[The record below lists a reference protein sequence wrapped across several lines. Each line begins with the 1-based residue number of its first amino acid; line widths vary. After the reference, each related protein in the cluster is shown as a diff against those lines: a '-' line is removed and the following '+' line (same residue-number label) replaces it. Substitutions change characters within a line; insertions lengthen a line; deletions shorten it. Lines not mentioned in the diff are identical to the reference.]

1 MKRYILLLLI
11 TAFLFPGKI
20 HGDTNSVEV
29 ISLNHRTVEEVIPV
43 LRPFVGSEGVIS
55 GMNNQLIVQT
65 TPARLERIKEIIA
78 RIDTPLRQLM
88 ITVAQNVT
96 REQLE
101 RIAAASGKITI
112 SNNNRLTISDERG
125 DRTGRVE
132 YSRDEDTLKVQGQ
145 SSTEIAQ
152 TADIQRLRIL
162 EGSQALIKIG
172 SSIPLPERTVVRN
185 TNGVTVIGSSRYHD
199 VTSGFYVLPRI
210 VGDGVI
216 LEISPQRST
225 LGKEKSIDYQSATTR
240 VKGQLGKWIELGS
253 IQQRQDDK
261 GSKIWSGSKEK
272 ASERRGIFLKVE
284 EIE

>member
-78 RIDTPLRQLM
+78 RIDIPLRQLM

-145 SSTEIAQ
+145 SSTGIAQ

-261 GSKIWSGSKEK
+261 GSKIGSGSKEK

>member
-43 LRPFVGSEGVIS
+43 LRPCVGSEGVIS

-65 TPARLERIKEIIA
+65 TAARLERIKEIIA
-78 RIDTPLRQLM
+78 RIDTPLRQLI

-145 SSTEIAQ
+145 SSTGIAQ

-185 TNGVTVIGSSRYHD
+185 TNGVTVMGSSRYHD

>member
-145 SSTEIAQ
+145 SSTGIAQ

-261 GSKIWSGSKEK
+261 GSQIWSGSKEK

>member
-20 HGDTNSVEV
+20 QGDTNTVEV

-101 RIAAASGKITI
+101 RIAASSGNVNI
-112 SNNNRLTISDERG
+112 SNNTRLTISDEMG

-132 YSRDEDTLKVQGQ
+132 YSRG
-145 SSTEIAQ
+145 
-152 TADIQRLRIL
+152 
-162 EGSQALIKIG
+162 
-172 SSIPLPERTVVRN
+172 
-185 TNGVTVIGSSRYHD
+185 
-199 VTSGFYVLPRI
+199 
-210 VGDGVI
+210 
-216 LEISPQRST
+216 
-225 LGKEKSIDYQSATTR
+225 
-240 VKGQLGKWIELGS
+240 
-253 IQQRQDDK
+253 
-261 GSKIWSGSKEK
+261 
-272 ASERRGIFLKVE
+272 
-284 EIE
+284 

>member
-65 TPARLERIKEIIA
+65 TAARLERIKEIIA

-145 SSTEIAQ
+145 SSTGIAQ

-261 GSKIWSGSKEK
+261 GSKIGSGSKEK

>member
-65 TPARLERIKEIIA
+65 TAARLERIKEIIA

-145 SSTEIAQ
+145 SSTGIAQ

-261 GSKIWSGSKEK
+261 GSQIWSGSKEK

>member
-145 SSTEIAQ
+145 SSTGIAQ

>member
-11 TAFLFPGKI
+11 TAFLFPGEI
-20 HGDTNSVEV
+20 QGNTNTVEV
-29 ISLNHRTVEEVIPV
+29 ISLKHRTVEEVIPV
-43 LRPFVGSEGVIS
+43 LRPFLGSEGVIS

-78 RIDTPLRQLM
+78 RIDTTQRQLM

-101 RIAAASGKITI
+101 RIAAVSGNVTI
-112 SNNNRLTISDERG
+112 GNNTRVTISDGRG
-125 DRTGRVE
+125 DGTGRVE
-132 YSRDEDTLKVQGQ
+132 YSRGEDTLKVQGQ
-145 SSTEIAQ
+145 SSTGTER

-162 EGSQALIKIG
+162 EGSQAFINIG
-172 SSIPLPERTVVRN
+172 SRIPLPERTVVRN
-185 TNGVTVIGSSRYHD
+185 PNGVTVIGSSRYHD

-225 LGKEKSIDYQSATTR
+225 LGKERSIDYQSATTR

-253 IQQRQDDK
+253 ILQRQDAK
-261 GSKIWSGSKEK
+261 GSKIWVVSKEK
-272 ASERRGIFLKVE
+272 APERREIFLKIE